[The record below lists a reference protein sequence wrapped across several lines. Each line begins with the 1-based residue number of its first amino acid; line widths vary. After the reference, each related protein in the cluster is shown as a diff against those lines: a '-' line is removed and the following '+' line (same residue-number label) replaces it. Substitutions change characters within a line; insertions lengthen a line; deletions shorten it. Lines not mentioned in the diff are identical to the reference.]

1 MIDSHL
7 EERVYSFQLTGHME
21 GSQDKSSSREPVVET
36 EAETVQVL
44 LAELLSVTCSASFVP
59 PVVGWAC
66 PQADVMEAS
75 LQLRPLSLDV
85 SVFMSSCQKPTGKDS
100 IGRNGK
106 KGVELGSVSIKHFR
120 SGGGEGVRDEVT
132 VYDLG
137 KEKRI
142 CLEGECR
149 SVFSVQ
155 VETQETLRERP
166 GQWWKQ

>member
-7 EERVYSFQLTGHME
+7 EERVYLFQLTGHK
-21 GSQDKSSSREPVVET
+21 GSQDKSSSQEPVVET
-36 EAETVQVL
+36 EAETVRLL
-44 LAELLSVTCSASFVP
+44 LAELLSVTCSAFFVP

-85 SVFMSSCQKPTGKDS
+85 SVFMSSCQKPTGKDN

-120 SGGGEGVRDEVT
+120 SGVGGGEGVRGEVT

-149 SVFSVQ
+149 SVFKVR
-155 VETQETLRERP
+155 VET
-166 GQWWKQ
+166 